1 MKRQPQ
7 NSVRVGFTRD
17 LPAQTRHTFSLAD
30 QNTHYAQLQYTS
42 SGTMVFGKSRK
53 EVLSKLFRSANR
65 DFEDAHKAKVQ
76 VLVLM
81 KNRYRKEVK

>member
-7 NSVRVGFTRD
+7 SSTRVGFTRD
-17 LPAQTRHTFSLAD
+17 LPKRTRHTFSLAD
-30 QNTHYAQLQYTS
+30 QNTHYAQVQYTS

-53 EVLSKLFRSANR
+53 EVLSKLYNSVNR
-65 DFEDAHKAKVQ
+65 DFEDAHKARKQ

-81 KNRYRKEVK
+81 KLRTRKEVK